1 MRKPL
6 TPENQTDKDDLRNV
20 YNPNKHLNHIGNY
33 QKQTVKDENKSIK
46 NLAQINPVHPTG
58 LEPAPKDQ

>member
-20 YNPNKHLNHIGNY
+20 YNPDKHNNSLGNY
-33 QKQTVKDENKSIK
+33 GK
-46 NLAQINPVHPTG
+46 
-58 LEPAPKDQ
+58 